1 MYTGSKVYMRFRGK
15 LLEFAKMGSE
25 HNATTANGSAMRDQF
40 STIQD
45 PSRNLLLI
53 KPPTGLVCLP
63 SEHLSQ
69 FTRFVVRLSKGWAVC
84 YV

>member
-1 MYTGSKVYMRFRGK
+1 MYTGSKVYMRIRGK

-45 PSRNLLLI
+45 PNRNLSVI
-53 KPPTGLVCLP
+53 KPPTGFSLP
-63 SEHLSQ
+63 S
-69 FTRFVVRLSKGWAVC
+69 FGAPGAVYPVRGPAF
-84 YV
+84 